1 MDTYGYLWISIV
13 KNKMMRDLLKR
24 YYKFNKF
31 RPGQEEII
39 KSILSGRDT
48 LAVMPTGGG
57 KSLCYQLPALLLEG
71 TTLVVSPLIAL
82 MKDQVDVLRKR
93 GVAASFINSSLT
105 EKDVKK
111 RTGEALKGKIKIL
124 YIAPER
130 LNSAFNSVLR
140 EIPVSLAAIDE
151 AHCVSTWG
159 HDFRPDYRVIKECID
174 SLPRRPI
181 VAGFTATATPEVRE
195 DIAERL
201 GLKNPQI
208 FVKGFDRPNLRFFAT
223 GWLDEFSRDSEVLRL
238 AKSLPKPGIVYVG
251 KRDKS
256 EELAEYLTESGVS
269 ALSYHAGLKTGE
281 RTAVQEEFMNGKASV
296 IVATVAF
303 GMGIDKADV
312 RFVIHAGMPGTLER
326 YYQEAGRAGRDS
338 KPATCVLLHSGAD
351 SALQNYFI
359 QENYE
364 YSIERGK
371 PAEEALAVRDLKY
384 QKLKQMEKYVMANSC
399 KRKIILDYFG
409 DNNERKDENCH
420 GCDYCLGLKMEL
432 YNK

>member
-1 MDTYGYLWISIV
+1 
-13 KNKMMRDLLKR
+13 MMRDLLKR
-24 YYKFNKF
+24 YYKFNDF

-39 KSILSGRDT
+39 KSILDGRDT

-57 KSLCYQLPALLLEG
+57 KSLCYQLPALVLEG
-71 TTLVVSPLIAL
+71 ITLVISPLIAL

-93 GVAASFINSSLT
+93 GVPASFINSSLT
-105 EKDVKK
+105 EKEVKK

-130 LNSAFNSVLR
+130 LNSDFSSVLR
-140 EIPVSLAAIDE
+140 DIPISLVAIDE

-195 DIAERL
+195 DIVERL
-201 GLKNPQI
+201 GLKKPQI
-208 FVKGFDRPNLRFFAT
+208 FVRGFNRPNLRFFAT
-223 GWLDEFSRDSEVLRL
+223 GWMNEVSRDLEVLRL
-238 AKSLPKPGIVYVG
+238 AKSLSKPGIVYVG
-251 KRDKS
+251 KRNKS
-256 EELAEYLTESGVS
+256 EELAAHLTDNGVP
-269 ALSYHAGLKTGE
+269 AMPYHAGLKTEE
-281 RTAVQEEFMNGKASV
+281 RTAIQEEFMKGKASV
-296 IVATVAF
+296 IVATIAF

-338 KPATCVLLHSGAD
+338 KPAICVLLHSGAD

-359 QENYE
+359 RKCYDD
-364 YSIERGK
+364 SIERGK
-371 PAEEALAVRDLKY
+371 PEDEASAVRDLKY

-409 DNNERKDENCH
+409 DENERKEENCQ
-420 GCDYCLGLKMEL
+420 GCDYCLGMREKQL
-432 YNK
+432 